1 MDAINQSDR
10 PTLQQS
16 FPSLFTGLGT
26 RQNKYDIKLKPDA
39 KPFALYT
46 ARHVPIPLRDKV
58 KAELEHMREA

>member
-1 MDAINQSDR
+1 VDAINQSDR
-10 PTLQQS
+10 STLQQN

-26 RQNKYDIKLKPDA
+26 RQNKYDIRLKPDA